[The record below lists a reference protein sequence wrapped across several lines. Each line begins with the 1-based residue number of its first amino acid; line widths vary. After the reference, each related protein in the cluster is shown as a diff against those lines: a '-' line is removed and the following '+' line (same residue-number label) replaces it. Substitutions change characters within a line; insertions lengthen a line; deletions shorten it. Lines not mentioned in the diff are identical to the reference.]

1 MNRRFFLRG
10 AAALGC
16 SIAAHP
22 LTTTLTLAAGDKVL
36 GDNRLIVIILRGAMD
51 GLGTVMPVEDPLFA
65 SYRPTLAVQPEA
77 LALSGGFALNPDLA
91 GLMPLWNAGQLAF
104 VQATSTPYRDKR
116 SHFDGQDILEAGT
129 GQDVPPQ
136 AMRDGWLNRMLQAVP
151 GLSAET
157 AYAVGRDALPL
168 LEGVAP
174 ARNWSPDVRL
184 RLSPATERLLEA
196 VYHDDPL
203 FRDASEQAMD
213 LAADIDLDTMTEA
226 NPGMAAGVRLG
237 NVEKLADFAVER
249 LRGETRIAA
258 FSQTG
263 WDTHANQANLLRTAL
278 SQLERTILRL
288 REGLGEE
295 IWGKTT
301 LITLTEFGR
310 TARENGTKGTDHGTG
325 GLSILAG
332 GAVRGGRLFGPWPGI
347 GEADLYA
354 GRDLMPT
361 TDIRS
366 WAAWTMAGLYGFD
379 RSLLET
385 KIFPGLDMGDNPRI
399 LL

>member
-1 MNRRFFLRG
+1 MMNRRFFLRG
-10 AAALGC
+10 AALLGC
-16 SIAAHP
+16 SAAAHP
-22 LTTTLTLAAGDKVL
+22 LMTTLTLAAGEKTL
-36 GDNRLIVIILRGAMD
+36 GENRLIVIILRGAMD
-51 GLGTVMPVEDPLFA
+51 GLGTVMPVDDPLYA
-65 SYRPTLAVQPEA
+65 QYRPTLVGLSEPPVA
-77 LALSGGFALNPDLA
+77 LTGGFALNPALS
-91 GLMPLWNAGQLAF
+91 GLMPLWQAGQLGF
-104 VQATSTPYRDKR
+104 VHATSTPYRDKR

-129 GQDVPPQ
+129 GTDVE
-136 AMRDGWLNRMLQAVP
+136 AHAVRDGWLNRMLQTVP

-168 LEGVAP
+168 LAGPAP
-174 ARNWSPDVRL
+174 VRNWAPDVRL
-184 RLSPATERLLEA
+184 RISPATERLLEA

-203 FRDASEQAMD
+203 FRDASEEAMTLSAEMGD
-213 LAADIDLDTMTEA
+213 EA
-226 NPGMAAGVRLG
+226 MVPPPKGATQLKSI
-237 NVEKLADFAVER
+237 EKLADFAAER
-249 LRGETRIAA
+249 LRGESRIAA

-263 WDTHANQANLLRTAL
+263 WDTHANQTAAL
-278 SQLERTILRL
+278 TAALAGLQRTILRL

-301 LITLTEFGR
+301 LITMTEFGR

-332 GAVRGGRLFGPWPGI
+332 GAIRGGQIYGPWPGL
-347 GEADLYA
+347 ADSDLYA

-366 WAAWTMAGLYGFD
+366 WAAWAMAGLYGFD
-379 RSLLET
+379 RTLLESS
-385 KIFPGLDMGDNPRI
+385 IFPGLDMGADPRI